1 MQKLLF
7 IFCLVSIGLS
17 IGMSSY
23 PKTTLPLSRL
33 TYFNQSGHSNRQSIL
48 VKDNIASIENHFNN
62 KSTSQISNKN
72 PLPKQLGIYG
82 LEFLGGCV
90 GVGPSFYLAFMSMGP
105 DFDYDAIHRMTL
117 SYTIGNTLISSTTT
131 WLTGKL
137 LKQKSTWVKSALG
150 AGIGSLVG
158 VGSGILLDHFFPE
171 GFMNGVALSVILAM
185 PPLGAVI
192 GNNL

>member
-33 TYFNQSGHSNRQSIL
+33 NYFNQSGYSNRQSIL

-90 GVGPSFYLAFMSMGP
+90 GVAPSLFLAFLGMGP
-105 DFDYDAIHRMTL
+105 ELQDDAIPTMTRN
-117 SYTIGNTLISSTTT
+117 YIFGNTLFTSTTT
-131 WLTGKL
+131 WVTGKL
-137 LKQKSTWVKSALG
+137 LKQKGTWWKSAFG

-171 GFMNGVALSVILAM
+171 G
-185 PPLGAVI
+185 
-192 GNNL
+192 